1 VNTKLNDQTAE
12 LSAAAFSH
20 TDCAQDAVTA
30 LRMPAYPAAASAFR
44 LKMEIQIRCFEEGD
58 ELALRQVFYSGIHQI
73 SQADYTAEQLAAW
86 APALYDEQAW
96 RARMRGINPFIAEV
110 DGRIVGYADLQP
122 DGYIDH
128 FFVAGSAGG
137 IGVGGALMR
146 HIYAV
151 AEARG
156 IAELRAHVSL
166 TAQPFFK
173 YFRFELLEHR
183 MPVVRGIALSNALM
197 RSFVAPARG
206 PL

>member
-1 VNTKLNDQTAE
+1 MD
-12 LSAAAFSH
+12 
-20 TDCAQDAVTA
+20 
-30 LRMPAYPAAASAFR
+30 
-44 LKMEIQIRCFEEGD
+44 IQIRCFEEGD
-58 ELALRQVFYSGIHQI
+58 ELALRHVFYSAIHQLA
-73 SQADYTAEQLAAW
+73 QADYSPEQLAAW
-86 APALYDEQAW
+86 APAHYDEQAW
-96 RARMRGINPFIAEV
+96 RARMRGINPYVAEV
-110 DGRIVGYADLQP
+110 DGRIVAYADLQP

-137 IGVGGALMR
+137 AGVGGALMR

-151 AEARG
+151 AEETG

-183 MPVVRGIALSNALM
+183 MPVVRGIPLANALM
-197 RSFVAPARG
+197 RSFVVPARK

>member
-1 VNTKLNDQTAE
+1 
-12 LSAAAFSH
+12 
-20 TDCAQDAVTA
+20 
-30 LRMPAYPAAASAFR
+30 
-44 LKMEIQIRCFEEGD
+44 MEIQIRCFEEGD

-73 SQADYTAEQLAAW
+73 AQADYTAEQLAAW
-86 APALYDEQAW
+86 APAFYDEQAW
-96 RARMRGINPFIAEV
+96 RARMRGINPFIAKV

-137 IGVGGALMR
+137 TGVGGALMR

-197 RSFVAPARG
+197 RAFVAPARG